1 MFLRPCLTI
10 RPGASLPRW
19 RRALIAILRGFYF
32 RRVRVTGD
40 IPPSTRPRLVL
51 CSHRNGAID
60 GYIALAAFPRT
71 QFLLSVQLLRHFLL
85 RLMFAGIPVARE
97 KDCKRYGIR
106 RRAYA
111 SPIEAACAHLRAGG
125 TLVTFPEGSSEW
137 GPHPLPYQ
145 AGGARIVR
153 LLLEEGVNL
162 EVIPAG
168 LFYTRPDGFRS
179 AVEIL
184 VGSAVNL
191 PGPEPEEHPRSWEK
205 RIHAVL
211 SEALDSVSVNCPD
224 QVAFEQVERLARS
237 ETKAGADGQSSSYA
251 RRFLFWQ
258 DMARRRP
265 DTLPEAASPSRAPRP
280 VWGWPFFAAF
290 YLFFAPVLLAALYAG
305 RKADG
310 RNTVTF
316 FRMAGG
322 LAAALL
328 WLPVL
333 LGLATFFPLPV
344 ALAALAASIGWFLS

>member
-1 MFLRPCLTI
+1 
-10 RPGASLPRW
+10 
-19 RRALIAILRGFYF
+19 
-32 RRVRVTGD
+32 
-40 IPPSTRPRLVL
+40 L

-60 GYIALAAFPRT
+60 GYIVLAAFPLA

-85 RLMFAGIPVARE
+85 RLMFTGIPVIRE
-97 KDCKRYGIR
+97 KDRKRYGIR
-106 RRAYA
+106 RSTSA
-111 SPIEAACAHLRAGG
+111 SPIEAACVHLRAGG

-162 EVIPAG
+162 DVIPAG

-179 AVEIL
+179 TVEIL
-184 VGSAVNL
+184 IGPSVHL
-191 PGPEPEEHPRSWEK
+191 PAPEPEEHPRAWER
-205 RIHAVL
+205 RIHAAL
-211 SEALDSVSVNCPD
+211 AEALDAVSVNCPD
-224 QVAFEQVERLARS
+224 QRTFEQVERLALT
-237 ETKAGADGQSSSYA
+237 ETVVSDKGKHSSYA
-251 RRFLFWQ
+251 QRFLFWQ
-258 DMARRRP
+258 ERVRHNPESLP
-265 DTLPEAASPSRAPRP
+265 DVASPTQAPHAFWR
-280 VWGWPFFAAF
+280 WPFLAAF
-290 YLFFAPVLLAALYAG
+290 YLLSSPVLLAALYAG

-333 LGLATFFPLPV
+333 LILTAFFPLPV
-344 ALAALAASIGWFLS
+344 AIAVIIASIGWFLC